1 MPGFSRCDLSSGML
15 QYPKLLSSLSF
26 HHTVMNPL
34 QTRFLITL
42 ALLALTIAPASA
54 LYILQDVQVTPA
66 TESLPSGTL
75 VKTTAMIEIIPP
87 GPTTTFVE
95 WDNLVL
101 STELSDPRWNVVV
114 LVDDRQV
121 VMNPEDGPVMNVPGY
136 LLSYPVNKQVA
147 VAVQLDGQVPPSQD
161 QRPFTVLKVEE
172 LNDRGEMV
180 DGPAEVVTRIIAS
193 PATPLQ
199 PLPTTEGAQESPA
212 TPTKAG
218 VSLVPVVAG
227 LLATLAIVGRRKD

>member
-1 MPGFSRCDLSSGML
+1 ML
-15 QYPKLLSSLSF
+15 HYPKLLSSLSF
-26 HHTVMNPL
+26 YHTVMNPL

-42 ALLALTIAPASA
+42 ALIVIIIAPASA
-54 LYILQDVQVTPA
+54 LYKLDDVQVTPA
-66 TESLPSGTL
+66 AESLPSGTL
-75 VKTTAMIEIIPP
+75 VNTTAMIEIIPP

-121 VMNPEDGPVMNVPGY
+121 VMNPEEGPVMNVPGY

-161 QRPFTVLKVEE
+161 QRPFTVLRVEE
-172 LNDRGEMV
+172 LNDRGETV
-180 DGPAEVVTRIIAS
+180 GGPAEVVTRIIAP

-199 PLPTTEGAQESPA
+199 PLPTTQGAMQPPA

-218 VSLVPVVAG
+218 VSLVPVIAG
-227 LLATLAIVGRRKD
+227 LLASLAVLGRMKD

>member
-1 MPGFSRCDLSSGML
+1 ML
-15 QYPKLLSSLSF
+15 QDPKLLSSLSF
-26 HHTVMNPL
+26 YHTVMNPL
-34 QTRFLITL
+34 HTRFLITL
-42 ALLALTIAPASA
+42 ALLALIIAPASA
-54 LYILQDVQVTPA
+54 LYELQDVQVTPA
-66 TESLPSGTL
+66 TESLLSGT
-75 VKTTAMIEIIPP
+75 VVNTTAVIGIIPP

-121 VMNPEDGPVMNVPGY
+121 VMNPEEGPVMNVPGY
-136 LLSYPVNKQVA
+136 LLAYPVDKQVA

-161 QRPFTVLKVEE
+161 QRSFTVLKVEE
-172 LNDRGEMV
+172 LNDRGETV

-199 PLPTTEGAQESPA
+199 PPPTTEDAPESPT

-218 VSLVPVVAG
+218 VSLVPVIAG
-227 LLATLAIVGRRKD
+227 LLVTLAILGRMKN